1 MPDIKGNAKRFRD
14 ALLITV
20 ESRKAKF
27 DISSLYGSSALDSTA
42 YINAAN
48 QTASKLQDKLN
59 SSDYSKATDDE
70 LMDAC
75 KQFESYFLEQ
85 MFKEMMKTI
94 PESEDTSS
102 SNSQLMDYYKDEMV
116 QQIASDSTEQNSL
129 GLAQMLYE
137 QMKRNYNLE

>member
-1 MPDIKGNAKRFRD
+1 M
-14 ALLITV
+14 
-20 ESRKAKF
+20 

-42 YINAAN
+42 YTNAAN
-48 QTASKLQDKLN
+48 QTTSKLQDKLN

-75 KQFESYFLEQ
+75 KQFESYFFYLI
-85 MFKEMMKTI
+85 FKEMMKTI

-116 QQIASDSTEQNSL
+116 KQIASDSTEQNSL
-129 GLAQMLYE
+129 GLAQMLSE

>member
-1 MPDIKGNAKRFRD
+1 
-14 ALLITV
+14 
-20 ESRKAKF
+20 
-27 DISSLYGSSALDSTA
+27 
-42 YINAAN
+42 
-48 QTASKLQDKLN
+48 
-59 SSDYSKATDDE
+59 
-70 LMDAC
+70 MDAC

-94 PESEDTSS
+94 PEREDTSS

>member
-1 MPDIKGNAKRFRD
+1 M
-14 ALLITV
+14 
-20 ESRKAKF
+20 
-27 DISSLYGSSALDSTA
+27 DISSLYGNSALDSTA
-42 YINAAN
+42 YTNAAK

-102 SNSQLMDYYKDEMV
+102 SNSQLMDFYKDEMV

>member
-1 MPDIKGNAKRFRD
+1 
-14 ALLITV
+14 
-20 ESRKAKF
+20 
-27 DISSLYGSSALDSTA
+27 
-42 YINAAN
+42 
-48 QTASKLQDKLN
+48 
-59 SSDYSKATDDE
+59 
-70 LMDAC
+70 MDAC

-94 PESEDTSS
+94 PENEDTSS